1 MLQFLSWL
9 PARTAVDGD
18 RCDKEQAVSQGQ
30 LCFLSFLTVKKMPL
44 VQLSWL
50 SGPLLLCV
58 AFTQPGSSL
67 TNAPYC
73 VAAKLRDVWAVLEHS
88 LGADTLPCC
97 MESSGRTVLWKWRAV
112 LTRAPGS
119 RLFSEETRHLK
130 GLWF

>member
-1 MLQFLSWL
+1 MLPILPDSQEDAFSSAFLAVWPSL
-9 PARTAVDGD
+9 AVHGIHPA
-18 RCDKEQAVSQGQ
+18 
-30 LCFLSFLTVKKMPL
+30 
-44 VQLSWL
+44 
-50 SGPLLLCV
+50 
-58 AFTQPGSSL
+58 SSL